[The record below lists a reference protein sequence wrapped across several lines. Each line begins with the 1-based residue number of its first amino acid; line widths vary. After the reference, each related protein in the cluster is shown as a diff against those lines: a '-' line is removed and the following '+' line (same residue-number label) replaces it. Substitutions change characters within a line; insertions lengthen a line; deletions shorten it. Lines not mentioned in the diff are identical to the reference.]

1 MNSLLLLLIL
11 LALVVIFLFSLNRN
25 ENFSGGATIQGE
37 TGQDQEE
44 TTQGQT
50 SQVDKQNNESQQSNN
65 TDNTFYPVNRNLVFD
80 NCDSITYV
88 DCLLD
93 TSDNCKDNT
102 VEKTINGC
110 KSAPLKI
117 HTDMI
122 YGNEYLFVDK
132 PYYIDDVTGEEVTLD
147 EGLIL
152 VRFTKTLDTVTHW
165 FKVGVINEYG
175 YKLSKL
181 YSELDSDNL
190 PLKTN
195 ISWNYNEPIVFIH
208 RQKTQRL
215 NLKNIVLDDDILY
228 YTIDNETLLFI
239 KTNKTEPLVP
249 EEVRKYNLGGELIN
263 LENLDDSNIS
273 NLYSEADLDTLD
285 VSVYSLVKTR
295 DDLDFANVVK
305 IEVDNPQMNKLN
317 SKTLYF
323 NGENGW
329 KQTYNPSDTYIDKN
343 ITLLSKLYVNNNE
356 IKHLEKEIDK
366 LIEKIN
372 L

>member
-1 MNSLLLLLIL
+1 M
-11 LALVVIFLFSLNRN
+11 
-25 ENFSGGATIQGE
+25 
-37 TGQDQEE
+37 
-44 TTQGQT
+44 
-50 SQVDKQNNESQQSNN
+50 
-65 TDNTFYPVNRNLVFD
+65 
-80 NCDSITYV
+80 
-88 DCLLD
+88 
-93 TSDNCKDNT
+93 
-102 VEKTINGC
+102 
-110 KSAPLKI
+110 
-117 HTDMI
+117 
-122 YGNEYLFVDK
+122 
-132 PYYIDDVTGEEVTLD
+132 
-147 EGLIL
+147 
-152 VRFTKTLDTVTHW
+152 
-165 FKVGVINEYG
+165 
-175 YKLSKL
+175 
-181 YSELDSDNL
+181 
-190 PLKTN
+190 
-195 ISWNYNEPIVFIH
+195 
-208 RQKTQRL
+208 

-239 KTNKTEPLVP
+239 KTNKTEPLGP
-249 EEVRKYNLGGELIN
+249 EEVRKYNLGGEMIN

-285 VSVYSLVKTR
+285 VSVYSLLKTR

-356 IKHLEKEIDK
+356 IKNLEKEIDK

>member
-11 LALVVIFLFSLNRN
+11 LALVVIFLFSLNKN
-25 ENFSGGATIQGE
+25 ENFSGGSPDEEQNEVSQQDNE
-37 TGQDQEE
+37 T
-44 TTQGQT
+44 
-50 SQVDKQNNESQQSNN
+50 QQSNTEQETQQT
-65 TDNTFYPVNRNLVFD
+65 TDNRFYPVNRNLVFD

-93 TSDNCKDNT
+93 TSDNCDENT

-110 KSAPLKI
+110 KTSPLKI

-132 PYYIDDVTGEEVTLD
+132 PYYIDDVTGEEVNLD

-152 VRFTKTLDTVTHW
+152 VRFAKTLDTVKNW
-165 FKVGVINEYG
+165 FKVGVINDYG
-175 YKLSKL
+175 YTLSKL
-181 YSELDSDNL
+181 YSELDSNNL
-190 PLKTN
+190 PIKTN

-215 NLKNIVLDDDILY
+215 SLLNIVLDDGILY
-228 YTIDNETLLFI
+228 YTVDNETLIFI
-239 KTNKTEPLVP
+239 KTNKDEPLVT
-249 EEVRKYNLGGELIN
+249 EEVRKYNLGGETIN
-263 LENLDDSNIS
+263 LENLDVSNIS
-273 NLYSEADLDTLD
+273 NLYSDAELDKLD
-285 VSVYSLVKTR
+285 VSVYSLLKTQE
-295 DDLDFANVVK
+295 DLDYANVVK

-323 NGENGW
+323 NGDSGW
-329 KQTYNPSDTYIDKN
+329 KQTYNPSDSYIDKN

-356 IKHLEKEIDK
+356 IKNLEKEIDK